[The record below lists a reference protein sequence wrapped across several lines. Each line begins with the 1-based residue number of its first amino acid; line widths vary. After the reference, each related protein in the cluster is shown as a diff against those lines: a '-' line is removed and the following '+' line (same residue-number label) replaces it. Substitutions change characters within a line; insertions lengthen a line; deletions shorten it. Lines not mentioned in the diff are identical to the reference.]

1 LRRKSDISKPKI
13 LIRKAMVRVG
23 DVFLRSLEKPIILW
37 LLSRKPRHGY
47 ELIVEFRRLTGRK
60 LKPSMV
66 YPFLHRLEIEG
77 FARSQLL
84 VKGGRKIR
92 HYTLTKKGKELLKK
106 VRKTF
111 TKPLREFL
119 MELIGEKA
127 SP

>member
-1 LRRKSDISKPKI
+1 
-13 LIRKAMVRVG
+13 
-23 DVFLRSLEKPIILW
+23 
-37 LLSRKPRHGY
+37 
-47 ELIVEFRRLTGRK
+47 
-60 LKPSMV
+60 MV